1 MAWYV
6 AESGV
11 AYKWCDNFFGEYLG
25 WGEGWK
31 KGEMPGNR
39 KKMSPKKQNK

>member
-6 AESGV
+6 AEYWV
-11 AYKWCDNFFGEYLG
+11 AYKWRDNFFGECVG

-31 KGEMPGNR
+31 EGEMPGNR
-39 KKMSPKKQNK
+39 KKNESKKAK